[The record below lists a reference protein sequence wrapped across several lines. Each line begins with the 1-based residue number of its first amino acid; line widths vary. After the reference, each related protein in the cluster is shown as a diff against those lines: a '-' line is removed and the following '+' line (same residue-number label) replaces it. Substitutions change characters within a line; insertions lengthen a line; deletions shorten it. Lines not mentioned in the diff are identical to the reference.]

1 MLDTRCDATRCDTAD
16 PDAAAERTSL
26 IKARPAAPVKLLS
39 KNRKKRTRVAAES
52 DQESD
57 DEAGYFRSSK
67 GDFDEDA
74 DEDADEDS
82 DEASTSYSPHS
93 WLIYIT

>member
-1 MLDTRCDATRCDTAD
+1 M
-16 PDAAAERTSL
+16 
-26 IKARPAAPVKLLS
+26 S

-52 DQESD
+52 NQESD
-57 DEAGYFRSSK
+57 DEAGYFRSGK

-82 DEASTSYSPHS
+82 DEASDEDTNPYGSYRSFANS
-93 WLIYIT
+93 I